1 LPRGAAKWERV
12 GGKLIGVR
20 IRAEEVGEDLLAERI
35 ICPTCDPPL
44 GIEADGEGHKIT
56 AACYDTVS
64 VKVIDDRTIEETDKR
79 NGNIV
84 GTSKMT
90 VSSDGNTATVE
101 STEIW
106 ALRRNS
112 WWTPFSLG
120 FRDLGLL
127 ASSRFDGFG
136 SESSPPFMG
145 IFGESW
151 CPLLAR

>member
-1 LPRGAAKWERV
+1 MIGNKDPAIFGSTRGTLPLLQPALGQHGGDRTTAPNIGA
-12 GGKLIGVR
+12 
-20 IRAEEVGEDLLAERI
+20 
-35 ICPTCDPPL
+35 
-44 GIEADGEGHKIT
+44 GIEEIT
-56 AACYDTVS
+56 
-64 VKVIDDRTIEETDKR
+64 
-79 NGNIV
+79 
-84 GTSKMT
+84 
-90 VSSDGNTATVE
+90 
-101 STEIW
+101 